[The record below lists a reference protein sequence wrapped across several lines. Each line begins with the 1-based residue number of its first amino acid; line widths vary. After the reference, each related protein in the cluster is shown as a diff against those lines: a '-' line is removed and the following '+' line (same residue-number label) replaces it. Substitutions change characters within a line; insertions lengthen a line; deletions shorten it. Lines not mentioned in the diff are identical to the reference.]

1 MKWGWLFRTYVQ
13 WHAIA
18 FLLSELC
25 VRTKGEAVERAWRA
39 LQATA
44 GRWWFPLNN
53 TAPGRREQPGC
64 LWKPLRKLLAKAKG
78 ARDRELALERASIAL
93 RNGQLMY
100 PGFPGGLETMSLPS
114 LSMNQPSSEDL
125 DRLLR
130 PSAPRLGESPQS
142 QPSWPDSPP
151 PVSKQVSFSEEST
164 NMSGGTSE
172 SRPSTNGVQ
181 RSNGSPGQEFSN
193 LLSFGLDNVLI
204 DVMEDMNVD
213 GTHING
219 LPINGLPINGLPING
234 LPINGLPIN
243 GTGMNGTHINGYSN
257 QYPTT
262 THPPDITQYAQ
273 AHIPNDIPADT
284 ANGHATALQSAYG
297 TFGDNPF
304 SNVGYDVSPTMG
316 QDTES
321 PNVDGANMDWTMWD
335 DMVSQYGMEG
345 QATNTGT
352 SSTNPASHLGLMRW
366 F

>member
-1 MKWGWLFRTYVQ
+1 
-13 WHAIA
+13 
-18 FLLSELC
+18 
-25 VRTKGEAVERAWRA
+25 
-39 LQATA
+39 
-44 GRWWFPLNN
+44 LNN

-64 LWKPLRKLLAKAKG
+64 LWKPLRKLLAKAKA

-100 PGFPGGLETMSLPS
+100 PGFPGGLESMSLPS

-130 PSAPRLGESPQS
+130 PSAPKLGESPQS

-151 PVSKQVSFSEEST
+151 PVSKAVSFSEEST
-164 NMSGGTSE
+164 NINGGTSE

-181 RSNGSPGQEFSN
+181 RNGSPGHEFSN
-193 LLSFGLDNVLI
+193 LLNFGLDNVLI
-204 DVMEDMNVD
+204 DVMVDMNVD
-213 GTHING
+213 GTHVSG
-219 LPINGLPINGLPING
+219 TQ
-234 LPINGLPIN
+234 IN
-243 GTGMNGTHINGYSN
+243 GTGINSTGINGTHINGYSN

-262 THPPDITQYAQ
+262 TNPPDITQYVQ
-273 AHIPNDIPADT
+273 AHIPHDIPTDT
-284 ANGHATALQSAYG
+284 ANGHAAALQGAYG

-304 SNVGYDVSPTMG
+304 SNVGYDISPKIA

-321 PNVDGANMDWTMWD
+321 PILDGVNMDWTMWD